1 LVFPISLLVFCSGLF
16 GYTNWFELFFLGSV
30 FIMEILVNT
39 PTGNI
44 TTLEVESSDTLAN
57 VKAKIEEKKGIPS
70 DQQLLSFYHNQ
81 LEDGRG
87 LVDCNIEIESTLHLL
102 NGMKSPQTSKQKFID
117 TLIAFPRTVLH
128 LLCGMRSR
136 QVSK

>member
-1 LVFPISLLVFCSGLF
+1 
-16 GYTNWFELFFLGSV
+16 
-30 FIMEILVNT
+30 MEILVNT